1 MYAKFHQ
8 KIFNSVVVKARQGL
22 QFFRQLTWFLE
33 NKRILSKFKFRTL
46 NHSIVKLLNLLNYEI
61 KL

>member
-8 KIFNSVVVKARQGL
+8 KIFNSVVVKACQGF
-22 QFFRQLTWFLE
+22 QFFRQLIWFLE